1 MENIS
6 LKTKID
12 IDAPAAEVWEALT
25 DPTTIKQYFFGTD
38 IKTDWKKDSP
48 IVWTGEWKGKTYQ
61 DKGKVLEVDPGK
73 YVKYSYWSSM
83 SGTEDKPENYQNVS
97 YTLTENNGITT
108 LELGQD
114 NIKSE
119 EAKRHSEQNWQY
131 VFGKMKELVEGP
143 KVK

>member
-12 IDAPAAEVWEALT
+12 INAPATEVWDALT
-25 DPTTIKQYFFGTD
+25 NPVIIKQYFFGTD
-38 IKTDWKKDSP
+38 LKTDWKKGSP
-48 IVWTGEWKGKTYQ
+48 VIWSGEWEGKTYE

-73 YVKYSYWSSM
+73 YVRYSYWSSM
-83 SGTEDKPENYQNVS
+83 SGTDDKPENYQNVS

-108 LELGQD
+108 LEVGQD
-114 NIKSE
+114 NIKDDA
-119 EAKRHSEQNWQY
+119 AKQHSEQNWQAI
-131 VFGKMKELVEGP
+131 FGKMKELVEGQ

>member
-12 IDAPAAEVWEALT
+12 INAPAAEVWDALT
-25 DPTTIKQYFFGTD
+25 NPVVIKQYFFGTD
-38 IKTDWKKDSP
+38 LKTDWKQGSP
-48 IVWTGEWKGKTYQ
+48 IVWSGEWEGKTYQ

-97 YTLTENNGITT
+97 YTLTERNGITT

-114 NIKSE
+114 NIKD
-119 EAKRHSEQNWQY
+119 EASKQHSEQNWQA
-131 VFGKMKELVEGP
+131 VFGKMKELVEAP
-143 KVK
+143 LIK

>member
-1 MENIS
+1 MGNIS

-12 IDAPAAEVWEALT
+12 INAPAAEVWEALT
-25 DPTTIKQYFFGTD
+25 NPVIIKQYFFGTD
-38 IKTDWKKDSP
+38 LKTDWKEGSP
-48 IVWTGEWKGKTYQ
+48 ILWSGEWEGKTYE

-83 SGTEDKPENYQNVS
+83 SGTDDKPENYQNVS
-97 YTLTENNGITT
+97 YTLTEHNGITT

-114 NIKSE
+114 NIKD
-119 EAKRHSEQNWQY
+119 EASKQHSEQNWQL

-143 KVK
+143 LVK

>member
-12 IDAPAAEVWEALT
+12 INAPVTEVWDALT
-25 DPTTIKQYFFGTD
+25 NPVIIKQYFFGTD
-38 IKTDWKKDSP
+38 LKTDWKKGSP
-48 IVWTGEWKGKTYQ
+48 VIWTGEWEGKTYE

-83 SGTEDKPENYQNVS
+83 SGTDDKPENYQNVS

-108 LELGQD
+108 LEVGQD
-114 NIKSE
+114 NIKDDA
-119 EAKRHSEQNWQY
+119 AKQHSEQNWQAI
-131 VFGKMKELVEGP
+131 FGKMKELVEGQ